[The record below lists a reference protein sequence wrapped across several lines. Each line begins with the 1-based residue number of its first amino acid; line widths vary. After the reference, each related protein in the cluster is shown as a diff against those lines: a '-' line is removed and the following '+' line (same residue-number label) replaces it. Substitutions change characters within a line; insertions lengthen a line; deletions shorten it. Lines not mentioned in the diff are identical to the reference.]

1 MDEGIIFHQM
11 IKSDP
16 YRYSSEG
23 YDIKKELFN

>member
-16 YRYSSEG
+16 HRYLREG
-23 YDIKKELFN
+23 HDIKKELFN